1 VFVGDQNQVLYGS
14 FALKFG
20 RQALMNITSINENTE
35 GVDYS
40 KETHHEQRESR
51 AVYCTPSAQV
61 GQNNLIV

>member
-35 GVDYS
+35 GEDWKMRINSEVATSIDEHN
-40 KETHHEQRESR
+40 KH
-51 AVYCTPSAQV
+51 
-61 GQNNLIV
+61 